1 MIAISLTD
9 TVSYNKKRDLMC
21 KEGDRLIVKNDSDV
35 CIVFGKGGYFPIR
48 KEKLKFIDVTA
59 KELIKTIEEVEQ
71 SYSNIGR
78 KDVFPVEFVQGIVD
92 INGIHKEFSEALKT
106 AKISSKLKEKLNEM

>member
-9 TVSYNKKRDLMC
+9 VIFHNKKADKVC
-21 KEGDRLIVKNDSDV
+21 EEGDRLIVKVNESV

-48 KEKLKFIDVTA
+48 KENLKFINVTA

-71 SYSNIGR
+71 RYRDTGR
-78 KDVFPVEFVQGIVD
+78 KNVFPVEFVQSIVD
-92 INGIHKEFSEALKT
+92 INRIHKEFSEALKT
-106 AKISSKLKEKLNEM
+106 AKISSKLKEQLREI